1 MKSPTL
7 GLAISTLAFAGSS
20 IYLWNQ
26 LVEQRA
32 RAEEVM
38 ELTHRLNS
46 RIAEL
51 EQAREQVAR
60 MRLATENG
68 MNAVP
73 PTAANPGAVPQAA
86 VSTDQAHAAQAG
98 FQMPRPELSPSYQKM
113 MRAQFRAN
121 NRRAHAELG
130 AYLGLSEEDA
140 NRLIDLISDQQL
152 AMNTRSA
159 EPLPTNATDMRE
171 RWEQL
176 QRDHQ
181 KQIVDLIG
189 PAKAEEFR
197 KYQETMPARGEVEMI
212 ARQLEGSD
220 APLKDDQ
227 RKQLIALIADER
239 GRVPMPLYDSNTDP
253 EAYTK
258 LANDWQSDYEQ
269 RVNAQAR
276 AILDNEQYNA
286 YSDYLQWQ
294 KEMREQFA
302 VSRRMMSLPGAG
314 PRGNVV
320 YATPATVGVAI
331 SAAPLPPPEPEKKN

>member
-26 LVEQRA
+26 LAEQRA
-32 RAEEVM
+32 RAEEVT

-51 EQAREQVAR
+51 EQAREQVAQ
-60 MRLATENG
+60 MRLASENG
-68 MNAVP
+68 MNSVP
-73 PTAANPGAVPQAA
+73 PAAVDPGAVPQAA
-86 VSTDQAHAAQAG
+86 ESRDRAQVAQAG

-121 NRRAHAELG
+121 NRRTHAELG
-130 AYLGLSEEDA
+130 AHLGLSEKDA

-152 AMNTRSA
+152 AMTTQSVQL
-159 EPLPTNATDMRE
+159 PPTNTTNMRE

-176 QRDHQ
+176 QREQ
-181 KQIVDLIG
+181 QNQIVDLIG

-227 RKQLIALIADER
+227 RKQLIAVIAEER
-239 GRVPMPLYDSNTDP
+239 GRVPMPQYESIADP
-253 EAYTK
+253 EAYAK
-258 LANDWQSDYEQ
+258 LANDWQADYEQ

-286 YSDYLQWQ
+286 YSDYQQWQ

-302 VSRRMMSLPGAG
+302 VSRRMMPLPGAG
-314 PRGNVV
+314 PRGNVAL
-320 YATPATVGVAI
+320 ATPATVGVSV
-331 SAAPLPPPEPEKKN
+331 SATPPPPPEPEKKD

>member
-26 LVEQRA
+26 LAEQRA
-32 RAEEVM
+32 RAEEVT

-46 RIAEL
+46 RITEL
-51 EQAREQVAR
+51 EQAREHVAR
-60 MRLATENG
+60 MRRANENG
-68 MNAVP
+68 MNAAP
-73 PTAANPGAVPQAA
+73 PTAANPGTVAQSA
-86 VSTDQAHAAQAG
+86 VSTDQAQAAQAG

-121 NRRAHAELG
+121 NRRTHAELG

-159 EPLPTNATDMRE
+159 QPLPTNVTDMRQQ
-171 RWEQL
+171 WDQL
-176 QRDHQ
+176 QREHQ

-227 RKQLIALIADER
+227 RKQLIAVIAEER
-239 GRVPMPLYDSNTDP
+239 GRVPMPQYDSNADP
-253 EAYTK
+253 EAYAK
-258 LANDWQSDYEQ
+258 IANDWQSDYEQ

-286 YSDYLQWQ
+286 YSDYQQWQ

-302 VSRRMMSLPGAG
+302 VSRRMMPLPGAG

-331 SAAPLPPPEPEKKN
+331 SAAPLPPPQPEKKN